1 MKRFTAILM
10 ILMLLCGT
18 ACAEAV
24 NEREKRDILCLSI
37 GQMQIDDGIVY
48 EVCGGETVSI
58 YAPEADVISV
68 AVEINGEPE
77 VSYDF
82 TGNDMGAI
90 VMKHEV
96 GDSMTMKID
105 AKAGDE
111 VLASRTA
118 QFVFVEPVGIDQQV
132 FLGNRRLAEEGAY
145 PVNSGDTIDV
155 YASSENGI
163 KAIGW
168 YFNVDGENSE
178 ITDVFDDHA
187 CIEVPVMARHSCV
200 YLYIE
205 TVDSSDART
214 GWKRFYLCR

>member
-18 ACAEAV
+18 ACAEDMS
-24 NEREKRDILCLSI
+24 EREKRDILCLSV
-37 GQMQIDDGIVY
+37 GQMQIEDGIVY

-58 YAPEADVISV
+58 YAPEADAIFL

-132 FLGNRRLAEEGAY
+132 FLGNRQMEEEGAY
-145 PVNSGDTIDV
+145 PVDNGSVIDV
-155 YASSENGI
+155 YATSENGI

-168 YFNVDGENSE
+168 YFNIDGTNTE
-178 ITDVFDDHA
+178 ITDSFSDCA
-187 CIEVPVMARHSCV
+187 RILVPQMQCHSCV

-205 TVDSSDART
+205 TVDNSDART